1 MNRTSV
7 EIEAEILK
15 HKLEETREKLKRRE
29 EWIEELEERDRDAQQ
44 LIANQD
50 AEITALRKKLVGVS
64 EVLED
69 LLESEIKTTEML
81 EDCRQAL
88 EKLRAEVDRK

>member
-1 MNRTSV
+1 MNRTSI

-15 HKLEETREKLKRRE
+15 QKLEETREKLKRRE

-50 AEITALRKKLVGVS
+50 AEITALRRKLVGVS

-69 LLESEIKTTEML
+69 LMESEIKTKEML